1 MRRNLWLRIGL
12 VVAVIAVCVWLL
24 YPPKKTINLG
34 LDLQGGLHLVL
45 GVDVDQA
52 IGSQV
57 SRTGDTIKAE
67 LQTKGIGVSKVERRG
82 VSELEIQLVSPQQWK
97 DAQTVWTD
105 MGTFDVKES
114 DPATGRV
121 VLALKSGEIRQLR
134 ELAVRQVLETIRNRI
149 DQFGVAEPSI
159 QQQGD
164 NRILIQLPG
173 VDDPQRAKDLLGK
186 TALLEFKLVDDKVDA
201 EAAATGSAAP
211 AGRR

>member
-12 VVAVIAVCVWLL
+12 VVVVIAVCAWLL

-45 GVDVDQA
+45 GVDVDHA
-52 IGSQV
+52 IESQV
-57 SRTGDTIKAE
+57 SRTGDTVKAE
-67 LQTKGIGVSKVERRG
+67 LQKKGIGVSKVERRG
-82 VSELEIQLVSPQQWK
+82 VER
-97 DAQTVWTD
+97 AR
-105 MGTFDVKES
+105 
-114 DPATGRV
+114 DPARLAAAVEGRPDRV
-121 VLALKSGEIRQLR
+121 ERPGHLRRQGVRSGDGARRPRPQGREIRQLR

-164 NRILIQLPG
+164 NRILVQLPG
-173 VDDPQRAKDLLGK
+173 VDDPQRAKALIGK
-186 TALLEFKLVDDKVDA
+186 TALLEFKLVDDKADPKRVA
-201 EAAATGSAAP
+201 KGRAA